1 LAIQTEQVEMLG
13 MDDEMVSV
21 IDIANELGKRKQSI
35 FKVLNRLNI
44 ERNFEKSEASRG
56 QRIAYITLEDYRRV
70 KAYYVDAS
78 SNAEVP
84 ITLVD
89 SDTGALFY
97 LIQLEPRYDPGRFKL
112 GFATNI
118 EERLRSHRTSAPFQ
132 NYSRLGPANYYGKK
146 LLLNVPR
153 KPARGFIQRSS
164 GLNQSVRSCLGLIS
178 FSR

>member
-1 LAIQTEQVEMLG
+1 

-89 SDTGALFY
+89 SDTGGLFY
-97 LIQLEPRYDPGRFKL
+97 LIQSEPRCDPGRFKL

-118 EERLRSHRTSAPFQ
+118 EERLRSHRTSAPFSELLKTWPCKLLWEKTAIECASQ
-132 NYSRLGPANYYGKK
+132 TCERIHTEVFRTESIGEIVSRLDQFFALMPEIDAK
-146 LLLNVPR
+146 
-153 KPARGFIQRSS
+153 
-164 GLNQSVRSCLGLIS
+164 
-178 FSR
+178 